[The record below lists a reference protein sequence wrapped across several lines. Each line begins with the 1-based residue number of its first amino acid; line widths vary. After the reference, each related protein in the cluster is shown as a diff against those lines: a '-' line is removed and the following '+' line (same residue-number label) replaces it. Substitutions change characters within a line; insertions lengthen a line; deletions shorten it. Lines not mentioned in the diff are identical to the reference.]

1 MNPQSNAEY
10 DSLKKL
16 VDEPV
21 KHKEKECREFIHY
34 ALDLFVPFT
43 GVTTILGDEN
53 EYPGHSGP
61 NDLIVFCERNYGGIK
76 EKYAYIW
83 EIKSPQTSIFMRDN
97 NSRVKPSTEFV
108 KAENQLLHYWEDCK
122 TEQFRAKFEISNLD
136 CICLGGILIGKE
148 NNLVSGNYQEEKKRH
163 LYKTAINLRKRCLYS
178 HFGIQVLIWDD
189 VLEFI
194 KTPIN
199 ITEDKHG
206 DIGAV
211 AISGKQQPA
220 IIISDPASNN

>member
-1 MNPQSNAEY
+1 MKPRSNTEY
-10 DSLKKL
+10 ESLKKI

-21 KHKEKECREFIHY
+21 KHKEKECREFIPY

-43 GVTTILGDEN
+43 GVTTILGDES

-61 NDLIVFCERNYGGIK
+61 NDLIVFCERSCGGIK
-76 EKYAYIW
+76 EKHAYIW
-83 EIKSPQTSIFMRDN
+83 EVKSPQTPVFIEDSKN
-97 NSRVKPSTEFV
+97 RVKPSPEFV

-122 TEQFRAKFEISNLD
+122 TEQFRAKFDISHLD
-136 CICLGGILIGKE
+136 CICLGGILIGKAD
-148 NNLVSGNYQEEKKRH
+148 NLVSGNYEENKKKQ
-163 LYKTAINLRKRCLYS
+163 LYKTAINLRKKCLYS
-178 HFGIQVLIWDD
+178 PSGIQVLIWDD

-199 ITEDKHG
+199 ITEDKYG

-211 AISGKQQPA
+211 TISGKQQPET
-220 IIISDPASNN
+220 IISDPSI